1 MNPVG
6 NNANEDIRPKAA
18 ILVIKS
24 TRAFGS
30 NWREME
36 MGAGMNPRQ
45 LPFTGTRVEA
55 VGP

>member
-1 MNPVG
+1 MG

-36 MGAGMNPRQ
+36 MGAGVNRRQ